1 MTEIKARGRR
11 VSEKP
16 RSSLFKKKVVDKKE
30 PEVVEEIKNDIPEP
44 IIEEKKI
51 VEPIIETKMSEQ
63 VDEFEVPSFDDY
75 SPIAEPVVDRSYNH
89 AEVIAEIGDIS
100 EPDFGDQVP
109 TFDDFQDAEQPEV
122 EQPKE
127 PNAFDNISNPAM
139 SDLDAKDKKMA
150 STQLVNSVLEG
161 YAMIH
166 ELGIKVA
173 KIDEAK
179 VYEKLING
187 EIDSE
192 LRVPIA
198 EDGSSVN
205 AQEYANTHNQQVV
218 DALTYDPE
226 FGEKVKPAMI
236 RVFTKKGWGITDEQF
251 LLGMFGKDLAMKMV
265 MIIGMKKQGN
275 EMLKHFATAT
285 ASNRAEVVSQPPVQT
300 YTPDSIQSKPKEEAP
315 IVEMKV
321 ETAKMSVEDIEAQMM
336 ED

>member
-1 MTEIKARGRR
+1 MTEIKARGRK

-16 RSSLFKKKVVDKKE
+16 RSSLFKKKVVE
-30 PEVVEEIKNDIPEP
+30 EVKNDIPEP
-44 IIEEKKI
+44 KIEENKI

-63 VDEFEVPSFDDY
+63 VDEFEVPNFEY
-75 SPIAEPVVDRSYNH
+75 SPIADPVVDRSYNH

-109 TFDDFQDAEQPEV
+109 TFDDFEESQPEV

-127 PNAFDNISNPAM
+127 PSAFDNISNPAM

-251 LLGMFGKDLAMKMV
+251 LLGMFGKDFAMKMA

-300 YTPDSIQSKPKEEAP
+300 YTPDSIQSKPREEAP

>member
-1 MTEIKARGRR
+1 MTDVNKPRGRK
-11 VSEKP
+11 VAEKP
-16 RSSLFKKKVVDKKE
+16 RSSLFKKKVVEKKE
-30 PEVVEEIKNDIPEP
+30 PVVVEKVKEDIPEP
-44 IIEEKKI
+44 IIEEKK

-63 VDEFEVPSFDDY
+63 VEDFEVPNFDDY

-109 TFDDFQDAEQPEV
+109 TFEDFQEEEQVEV

-127 PNAFDNISNPAM
+127 PSAFDNVSNPAM
-139 SDLDAKDKKMA
+139 SDLDSKDKKMA
-150 STQLVNSVLEG
+150 ATQLVNSVLEG

-187 EIDSE
+187 EIDSD

-205 AQEYANTHNQQVV
+205 AQEYAQTHNQQVV

-226 FGEKVKPAMI
+226 FSEKVKPAMI

-285 ASNRAEVVSQPPVQT
+285 ASNRAEIVNQPPVQT
-300 YTPDSIQSKPKEEAP
+300 YTPDSIQSKPREEP

-336 ED
+336 EG